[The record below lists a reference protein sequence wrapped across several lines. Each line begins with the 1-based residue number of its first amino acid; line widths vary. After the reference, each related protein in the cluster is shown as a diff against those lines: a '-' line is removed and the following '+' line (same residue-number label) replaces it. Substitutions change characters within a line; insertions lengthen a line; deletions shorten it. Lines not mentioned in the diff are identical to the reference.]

1 MVFSKETKKRLI
13 FGLSL
18 LGFLGYGVQRVRADL
33 SGDAKPVGFNKI
45 TGADETLEADV
56 ITRQN
61 QSRLT
66 TDTTITGSDTL
77 GAERTAQVV
86 VRNDGVKALSTEG
99 RVVVE
104 STFGFDQNP
113 DSWFR
118 VINTGVQGDTLTIN
132 LAAITLDPTVPSRN
146 IPAYS
151 KVFTVQA
158 GEVGDELKFRDRII
172 QELNADPVFRNT
184 QLMKAGKATDRGVVH
199 IYSEAFSASGEFY
212 ERPNAGDFNVVTTGS
227 TSVFIGFDN
236 IISRSKPVT
245 IARDLDSPHRLGL
258 FGITGSVNVTAKEL
272 SDIFIAEA
280 LNGGSPD
287 MDVNAS
293 PGSPQLFRIE
303 AEVEKD
309 IFIEDLIF
317 DGQGNGIRF
326 SRFLNLNSTLSNCVE
341 VEIKSDNL
349 VTTFPLI
356 CSTEDF
362 KNKWAALGGN
372 GANFRIDVQSGA
384 DEMLAILTFPN
395 PFLIRQ
401 QGTFTV
407 DDYIQVKIQDN
418 LNQVGRFNF
427 RAKGFEKDP

>member
-1 MVFSKETKKRLI
+1 MVLSKKAEKRLMLAVAALVVFS
-13 FGLSL
+13 
-18 LGFLGYGVQRVRADL
+18 YGVRKVKADL

-66 TDTTITGSDTL
+66 VDSTITGSDTL

-86 VRNDGVKALSTEG
+86 VRNDGVRALSTDG

-118 VINTGVQGDTLTIN
+118 VINTGLENDTITIN
-132 LAAITLDPTVPSRN
+132 LAAITNDPTVPSRN

-151 KVFTVQA
+151 KVFTILA
-158 GEVGDELKFRDRII
+158 SEVGDELKLRDRII
-172 QELNADPVFRNT
+172 QELNQDSVFRNT
-184 QLMKAGKATDRGVVH
+184 QLLKAGKATDRGVVH

-212 ERPNAGDFNVVTTGS
+212 ERPNAGDFDVVTTGS
-227 TSVFIGFDN
+227 AQVFIGFDN

-258 FGITGSVNVTAKEL
+258 FGITGSVNVTAKAL
-272 SDIFIAEA
+272 SDIFVAEA

-287 MDVNAS
+287 MDVN
-293 PGSPQLFRIE
+293 GSGTPVVFEIN
-303 AEVEKD
+303 AEVEKE
-309 IFIEDLIF
+309 IFIEELIF

-326 SRFLNLNSTLSNCVE
+326 GRFLNLNSSLSNCIAI
-341 VEIKSDNL
+341 EIKSDNL
-349 VTTFPLI
+349 ITNFPDI
-356 CSTEDF
+356 CTTEDF

-384 DEMLAILTFPN
+384 DEMLAILSFPN

-401 QGTFTV
+401 QGTFTT
-407 DDYIQVKIQDN
+407 DDYIRVTIRDNITQVAR
-418 LNQVGRFNF
+418 LNF